1 MKKQLVTGIMALV
14 LAGACGQVSLA
25 KAAAV
30 LPENN
35 MGMVYATTDVYT
47 PSGNN
52 QQVIINQPANPQNPG
67 TVKRDD
73 GTYKKPGD
81 IRESKQKLPKNPKKF
96 GVQKN
101 KPHKGM
107 QQAPVPGEIAKPN
120 KPNNGVQKPAV
131 PGKVHKP
138 SKPHNGSYRPTK
150 PNNGSYKPAV
160 PGRVYK
166 PSQPNNGSYKPAV
179 PGGVYKPNKPNNGTY
194 KPAKPNQGT
203 YKPTSPSQGRTR
215 VHGAHWCYGA
225 CSLHDAGLHNAP
237 RTQKHWCDG
246 YR

>member
-35 MGMVYATTDVYT
+35 MEMVYATTDVYT

-73 GTYKKPGD
+73 GTYKKPGV
-81 IRESKQKLPKNPKKF
+81 IKEHKQKLPQKPNKS

-120 KPNNGVQKPAV
+120 KPNNGVKKPVV

-138 SKPHNGSYRPTK
+138 SKPHNGSYRPNK
-150 PNNGSYKPAV
+150 
-160 PGRVYK
+160 
-166 PSQPNNGSYKPAV
+166 PNNGSYKPAV
-179 PGGVYKPNKPNNGTY
+179 PGGVYKPSQPNNGSY

-203 YKPTSPSQGRTR
+203 YKPTSPSKGKTR